1 MSKLVEIY
9 FPVNCPHRSQRKCLM
24 TKYGGDCM
32 GNYFPK
38 NCPLPNAPRE
48 GAPQKCPQDRCP
60 KCGGLMI
67 DITSGRQALYPQ
79 YVNDKTYACMVCHHR
94 ERRRTLRGYTE
105 GGETT
110 LYLVRGLPGSGKST
124 YAKGLGCFHVE
135 ADMFHIRNGVYRFDG
150 SRAKLAHN
158 WCQKTA
164 FVAMEQ
170 GMDVVVSNTFT
181 MDWETWPYVTFAE
194 KTGHVVK
201 IIRMTG
207 EYGTT
212 HNVPAETLENM
223 KKRFQD
229 IEGEEIVC

>member
-9 FPVNCPHRSQRKCLM
+9 HPVNCPYRSQRKCSM

-94 ERRRTLRGYTE
+94 EE
-105 GGETT
+105 G
-110 LYLVRGLPGSGKST
+110 
-124 YAKGLGCFHVE
+124 
-135 ADMFHIRNGVYRFDG
+135 
-150 SRAKLAHN
+150 AH
-158 WCQKTA
+158 CA
-164 FVAMEQ
+164 
-170 GMDVVVSNTFT
+170 
-181 MDWETWPYVTFAE
+181 
-194 KTGHVVK
+194 
-201 IIRMTG
+201 
-207 EYGTT
+207 
-212 HNVPAETLENM
+212 
-223 KKRFQD
+223 D
-229 IEGEEIVC
+229 IEICPKCGSIGIMVHPGTDNIKKVYGCPQCSYKWAGLDAHCADRPKEEK